1 MTATFLPEAEAEFNE
16 AIDGYQAIDA
26 ELSAGFILEVE
37 QAVARADRS
46 PFAWSV
52 LRGPL
57 RRCLVHRFPY
67 GVVYEVGE
75 SGIVVLAVMHLR
87 RRPGYWEDRASD
99 RSEAG

>member
-1 MTATFLPEAEAEFNE
+1 MTAAFHPEAEAEFNE
-16 AIDGYQAIDA
+16 AVDWYRSIDV
-26 ELSAGFILEVE
+26 ELSAGFIFEVE

-46 PFAWSV
+46 PLAWSV
-52 LRGPL
+52 MRGTL

-87 RRPGYWEDRASD
+87 RRPGYWRDRASN
-99 RSEAG
+99 